1 MRHVYSLPGNIL
13 QKRHR
18 KSFWETCKSVHFYIL
33 LYSIS
38 TILFFVISSCAT
50 VPETFVEEVVP
61 EEGPTIVD
69 LLPDPAGSADSAD
82 SADPPPMEESQ
93 PITLVPLAELTIP
106 PLPEGEP
113 AFIDE
118 LMKKHDARA
127 LPIPDEAV
135 IPFVGRPTPRR
146 ELSARDQREAV
157 IRQIVSSMTPEQL
170 IGQLFM
176 PSLPIAPAGGGS
188 VDYNRRVAALIEEVQ
203 PGGVI
208 LFAHNLRTP
217 AQVRALVEDLQRHSD
232 VPLLISVDQEGG
244 LVSRLTSN
252 PTMGATVIPSAQ
264 AVGRT
269 GDTELAYK
277 VARVIAR
284 ELRALGITMNF
295 APVADILTNPQ
306 NRVIGNRAYG
316 SDPAIVARMVSATV
330 RGMQDEG
337 VSAVIK
343 HFPGHGDT
351 REDTHFQAAIV
362 PHSLERL
369 REVEFLPFRAG
380 IAAETDGV
388 MTAHV
393 TVPAVGGVAL
403 PATLSPEVIE
413 DLLRQELGFSRLVV
427 TDSLVMAAVT
437 EYFPEDLIPLRAFQA
452 GADVLLQPRNPG
464 AARRVMLR
472 ALEDGTITRG
482 QLERSVRRVLRVKFD
497 RGLMMEDPHRQQPFL
512 RPAQFTP
519 PEGMY
524 AYGIPEHR
532 ELMERVTP
540 R

>member
-1 MRHVYSLPGNIL
+1 MRYVYSLPGNTL
-13 QKRHR
+13 QKRSTHYFWKTR
-18 KSFWETCKSVHFYIL
+18 KSVYFSVL
-33 LYSIS
+33 QYSIL
-38 TILFFVISSCAT
+38 TILFFIISSCAT
-50 VPETFVEEVVP
+50 APETRVEEIDRDDEPVAV
-61 EEGPTIVD
+61 ELI
-69 LLPDPAGSADSAD
+69 PDPG
-82 SADPPPMEESQ
+82 DPESLPPQEELE
-93 PITLVPLAELTIP
+93 PRTLIPLGELTIP
-106 PLPEGEP
+106 PLPEREP

-118 LMKKHDARA
+118 LLNNHKARA
-127 LPIPDEAV
+127 LPTPDEAV
-135 IPFVGRPTPRR
+135 IPFVGRPVPRTELTAR
-146 ELSARDQREAV
+146 EQREAV

-217 AQVRALVEDLQRHSD
+217 EQVRSLVEDLQRHSD

-269 GDTELAYK
+269 EDTELAYK

-306 NRVIGNRAYG
+306 NRVIGNRAYS
-316 SDPAIVARMVSATV
+316 SDPATVARMVSATV

-413 DLLRQELGFSRLVV
+413 DLLRQELDFSRLVV

-452 GADVLLQPRNPG
+452 GADVLLQPRNPA

-497 RGLMMEDPHRQQPFL
+497 RGLMLEDPQGQELFL
-512 RPAQFTP
+512 RPARFTP

>member
-1 MRHVYSLPGNIL
+1 VED
-13 QKRHR
+13 
-18 KSFWETCKSVHFYIL
+18 ETV
-33 LYSIS
+33 
-38 TILFFVISSCAT
+38 VEET
-50 VPETFVEEVVP
+50 VPPVPQELPPEEPPAVEELPSVP
-61 EEGPTIVD
+61 
-69 LLPDPAGSADSAD
+69 
-82 SADPPPMEESQ
+82 
-93 PITLVPLAELTIP
+93 VPLAQLVIP
-106 PLPEGEP
+106 PLPEGEE
-113 AFIDE
+113 AFIEE
-118 LMKKHDARA
+118 LLNARNVPA
-127 LPIPDEAV
+127 LPGPEEV
-135 IPFVGRPTPRR
+135 VVPFVGRPGPPRALSERQRR
-146 ELSARDQREAV
+146 ELT
-157 IRQIVSSMTPEQL
+157 IRRIIAAMTPEEL

-176 PSLPIAPAGGGS
+176 PSLPLAPAGGGS
-188 VDYNRRVAALIEEVQ
+188 VDYNRRVAALIDEVQ

-217 AQVRALVEDLQRHSD
+217 EQVRTLVEDLQRHSTI
-232 VPLLISVDQEGG
+232 PLLISVDQEGG

-264 AVGRT
+264 VVGRT

-306 NRVIGNRAYG
+306 NRVIGNRAYS
-316 SDPAIVARMVSATV
+316 SDPAVVARMVSATV

-351 REDTHFQAAIV
+351 REDTHYQAAVV

-369 REVEFLPFRAG
+369 REIEFLPFRAG
-380 IAAETDGV
+380 IAANTDGV

-403 PATLSPEVIE
+403 PATLSPAVID

-452 GADVLLQPRNPG
+452 GADVLLQPRNAA

-482 QLERSVRRVLRVKFD
+482 QLERSVRRILHVKFD
-497 RGLMMEDPHRQQPFL
+497 RGLMLEDSRGEDLFL
-512 RPAQFTP
+512 LPSYFTP
-519 PEGMY
+519 PEGSY

-532 ELMERVTP
+532 ELMERV
-540 R
+540 RQQ